1 MYTHNREPLT
11 VGPSPGRPAY
21 SATPGRAALKVWLD
35 VTASGRPDNLAL
47 FLDELAWPDF
57 SLDTCRESACLG
69 NDRSGRY
76 YGQWYCRFIPMNG
89 EAGAETRLRERLG
102 APGIRI
108 LRFDQGP

>member
-1 MYTHNREPLT
+1 MYSHNLGNPPA
-11 VGPSPGRPAY
+11 GPSPARPSY
-21 SATPGRAALKVWLD
+21 SGTPEPAALKVWLD
-35 VTASGRPDNLAL
+35 VTAPGRPDNLAL

-76 YGQWYCRFIPMNG
+76 YGQWYCRFIRMNG
-89 EAGAETRLRERLG
+89 ETGAESRLRERLG

-108 LRFDQGP
+108 LRFDQGA

>member
-1 MYTHNREPLT
+1 MYTHNPGNPSVR
-11 VGPSPGRPAY
+11 PSPGRPAY
-21 SATPGRAALKVWLD
+21 SATPARAVLKVWLD

-47 FLDELAWPDF
+47 FLDEMAWPDF

-76 YGQWYCRFIPMNG
+76 YGQWYCRFVAMNG
-89 EAGAETRLRERLG
+89 EAGAGARLRERLG

-108 LRFDQGP
+108 LRFDQDA